1 MTVDPRAAVLDDLRA
16 DLLARVAAVEADLV
30 AVAEA
35 TAGANTDDEHD
46 PEGAT
51 IAWERQQAAA
61 SRDRLRARLAGVDAA
76 RERVAAG
83 TWGLCVRC
91 GQPVGEERLSARP
104 DVATCV
110 RCAR

>member
-1 MTVDPRAAVLDDLRA
+1 MTTGPGSELSALRA
-16 DLLARVAAVEADLV
+16 DLVIRVAAVEADLV

-61 SRDRLRARLAGVDAA
+61 SRDRLLTRLAGVDAA
-76 RERVAAG
+76 LARVASG
-83 TWGLCVRC
+83 TYGACVVC
-91 GQPVGEERLSARP
+91 GRPIAAERLSARP

-110 RCAR
+110 ACAR